1 MLFWTACNVCHL
13 FTPTHLNI
21 FQSNLEH
28 KLSELAVSVQ
38 RFNYSILEKPILRT
52 KNKSG
57 EASVS
62 IRDFSSCRDDYDKSV
77 ATLSKQLDD
86 CSFDITQLSLLQPQ
100 LQFKNKKIT
109 KEITLDFIIEY
120 LKKFTRKKEVF
131 ETIPLVWQLANHQAK
146 VLKMRTVMLDGE
158 LLRCH
163 RRLELHT
170 KFVIDL
176 LSGFES
182 MFLDFERNCLV
193 PQISEPLSSTIDTY
207 TLLQNEQTNENL
219 AEFFKKFDDLI
230 PNLQKVLVLLNGSLK
245 MENSSELQSLFRGE
259 IVKFTKS
266 CLLERKKNENEIAGK
281 NKTNEESKK
290 KLNSVLELKIEDYLS
305 S

>member
-1 MLFWTACNVCHL
+1 M
-13 FTPTHLNI
+13 
-21 FQSNLEH
+21 
-28 KLSELAVSVQ
+28 SVQ

-52 KNKSG
+52 KTKSG

-182 MFLDFERNCLV
+182 MFLDFERNWLV

-245 MENSSELQSLFRGE
+245 MENSSELQGLFRGE